1 MRALSCN
8 HHIDLASKPIAD
20 SHTPKT
26 LQALHSPCQFQ
37 APVGSS
43 YKQQKQNTY
52 QPEQGRRGVASCRVL
67 FWPGACL
74 FFCCF
79 GGPGK
84 GALFFFAAGRV
95 ACLCFF
101 FCCLGRPDN
110 FSAVWAVG
118 GGGSGGGG
126 LGGGGV
132 GEVEGGVGEVEGGG
146 GGVGV
151 GVVRFFLLFAVFF
164 LHVCAGGRGVVF
176 VFAVWAG
183 GRVFLFAVWAGAL
196 FFCCLLFWAA
206 GMLSF
211 CCSGGGQ
218 EFTHLL
224 ACTKDQTANKQTN
237 KQTSTGSLSLNS
249 F

>member
-84 GALFFFAAGRV
+84 GALFFLLLGRV
-95 ACLCFF
+95 ACLCVFIVF
-101 FCCLGRPDN
+101 
-110 FSAVWAVG
+110 AVWAG
-118 GGGSGGGG
+118 RIIFLLFGRG
-126 LGGGGV
+126 
-132 GEVEGGVGEVEGGG
+132 GGG

-151 GVVRFFLLFAVFF
+151 VFLLFGRGRFF
-164 LHVCAGGRGVVF
+164 SVCLGGGSGGRICF
-176 VFAVWAG
+176 CCLAG

-196 FFCCLLFWAA
+196 FLCCLLF
-206 GMLSF
+206 GRR
-211 CCSGGGQ
+211 
-218 EFTHLL
+218 
-224 ACTKDQTANKQTN
+224 AC
-237 KQTSTGSLSLNS
+237 
-249 F
+249 